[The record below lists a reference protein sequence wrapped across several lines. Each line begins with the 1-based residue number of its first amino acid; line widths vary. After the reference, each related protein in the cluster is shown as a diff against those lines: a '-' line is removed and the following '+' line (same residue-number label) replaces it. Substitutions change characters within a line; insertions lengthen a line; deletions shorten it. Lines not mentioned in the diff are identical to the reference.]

1 MVACTMTA
9 DRPVLASPPIV
20 VTQERP
26 RVTLRCVNDLCKL
39 PLLEVYR
46 GGRLRALHPID
57 YYQRQ
62 RAIVATCPACG
73 VERRW
78 EDRGDR

>member
-9 DRPVLASPPIV
+9 GRPLPVAAPVAAAP
-20 VTQERP
+20 ERP

-46 GGRLRALHPID
+46 GGDIRALHPIV
-57 YYQRQ
+57 YNAR
-62 RAIVATCPACG
+62 RRVIVATCPACG

-78 EDRGDR
+78 EDRDR